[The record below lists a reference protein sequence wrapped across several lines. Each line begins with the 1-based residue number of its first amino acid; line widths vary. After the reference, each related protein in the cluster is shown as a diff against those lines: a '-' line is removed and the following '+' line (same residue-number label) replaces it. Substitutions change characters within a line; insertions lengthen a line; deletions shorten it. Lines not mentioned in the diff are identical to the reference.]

1 MDQREQGTAAQDEA
15 SSPAKPARGPKAGNR
30 FGETRRQGDGGAV
43 LRATSLRIGSKGGR
57 TMRDRHGPEFYAEIG
72 KRGGQTTRDTRG
84 HEFYARIG
92 RLGGQRGRGVPKRQ
106 ASDRL
111 YEQQHRPTLRAPV
124 PATATRPASDLAVR
138 RSRRSHST
146 SRPRG

>member
-15 SSPAKPARGPKAGNR
+15 SSPAKPARGPKAGTDSAKR
-30 FGETRRQGDGGAV
+30 GG
-43 LRATSLRIGSKGGR
+43 RAMAEQYGRDFFVRIGSKGGR

-111 YEQQHRPTLRAPV
+111 YEAQHTADTARPSAGDGD
-124 PATATRPASDLAVR
+124 AA
-138 RSRRSHST
+138 
-146 SRPRG
+146 GQ